1 MFENIQLTLLSACLL
16 SCFISFSI
24 CYILIKNRPDFRI
37 NNQTQKRLNALNIL
51 PLGGVGM
58 ALSFFLSV
66 RLLGEAEEIF
76 IYISF
81 FALAIAFL
89 GGLDDLYNLNWK
101 IKFFFQFLF
110 VGIPVIYLNIFLNVE
125 NILNF
130 KLENNLNI
138 TFTIFWILLII
149 NSINFTD
156 NMDGFASINTSFICL
171 ALGIISF
178 LSNQNYLADISLV
191 LLFSISGFFI
201 LNFPPAKIYM
211 GDSGSLFIG
220 FVLGFISILFDWSP
234 VNQNI
239 LYNSFT
245 PVLLF
250 FSIPLLDFA
259 TVFTFRIKNKI
270 SPTTGGTDHISHRL
284 LKAGNTVKEV
294 LGIFV
299 LINILIFSLLSLSI
313 TYSQFSIIFIVLYV
327 VLIFYLFFKFA
338 NMDVLD

>member
-16 SCFISFSI
+16 SSFISFSI
-24 CYILIKNRPDFRI
+24 CYILVKNRPDFKL
-37 NNQTQKRLNALNIL
+37 NNQTQKRLNELNIP

-58 ALSFFLSV
+58 AISFFLSV
-66 RLLGEAEEIF
+66 RLLGEAEDIF

-89 GGLDDLYNLNWK
+89 GVLDDLYNLNWK
-101 IKFFFQFLF
+101 TKFFFQFLF
-110 VGIPVIYLNIFLNVE
+110 VGSPIIYLDIFLNVE
-125 NILNF
+125 NILSIN
-130 KLENNLNI
+130 LDNYLNI

-149 NSINFTD
+149 NSINFID

-211 GDSGSLFIG
+211 GDSGSLFTG
-220 FVLGFISILFDWSP
+220 FVLGFISILFNWSP

-239 LYNSFT
+239 LYYSFT

-284 LKAGNTVKEV
+284 LKAGNSVKGV
-294 LGIFV
+294 LRIFV
-299 LINILIFSLLSLSI
+299 FINIMIFSLLSLSI
-313 TYSQFSIIFIVLYV
+313 IYSQFSLIFLILYMVLV
-327 VLIFYLFFKFA
+327 FYLFIKFA
-338 NMDVLD
+338 KMDVLD

>member
-66 RLLGEAEEIF
+66 RLLGEAEDIF

-89 GGLDDLYNLNWK
+89 GVLDDLYNLNWK

-110 VGIPVIYLNIFLNVE
+110 VGSPVIYLDIFLNVE
-125 NILNF
+125 NILNI
-130 KLENNLNI
+130 KLDNYLNI

-149 NSINFTD
+149 NSINFID

-239 LYNSFT
+239 LYYSFT

-259 TVFTFRIKNKI
+259 TVLTFRIKNKI

-284 LKAGNTVKEV
+284 LKAGNTVKRV

-299 LINILIFSLLSLSI
+299 IINIMIFSLLSLSI
-313 TYSQFSIIFIVLYV
+313 IYNQFSLFFLILYMVLV
-327 VLIFYLFFKFA
+327 FYLFFKFA

>member
-66 RLLGEAEEIF
+66 RLLGEAEDIF

-89 GGLDDLYNLNWK
+89 GVLDDLYNLNWK

-110 VGIPVIYLNIFLNVE
+110 VGSPVIYLDIFLNVE
-125 NILNF
+125 NILNIKF
-130 KLENNLNI
+130 DNYLNI

-149 NSINFTD
+149 NSINFID
-156 NMDGFASINTSFICL
+156 NMDGFASVNTSFICL

-239 LYNSFT
+239 LYYSFT

-259 TVFTFRIKNKI
+259 TVLTFRIKNKI

-284 LKAGNTVKEV
+284 LKAGNTVKRV

-299 LINILIFSLLSLSI
+299 IINIMIFSLLSLSI
-313 TYSQFSIIFIVLYV
+313 IYNQFSLLFLILYMVLV
-327 VLIFYLFFKFA
+327 FYLFFKFA

>member
-1 MFENIQLTLLSACLL
+1 
-16 SCFISFSI
+16 
-24 CYILIKNRPDFRI
+24 
-37 NNQTQKRLNALNIL
+37 
-51 PLGGVGM
+51 M
-58 ALSFFLSV
+58 AISFFLSV
-66 RLLGEAEEIF
+66 RLLGEAEDIF

-89 GGLDDLYNLNWK
+89 GVLDDLYNLNWK

-130 KLENNLNI
+130 KLDNNLNI

-313 TYSQFSIIFIVLYV
+313 TYSQFSLIFLVLYV

>member
-66 RLLGEAEEIF
+66 RLLGEAEDIF

-89 GGLDDLYNLNWK
+89 GVLDDLYNLNWK

-110 VGIPVIYLNIFLNVE
+110 VGSPVIYLDIFLNVE
-125 NILNF
+125 NILNI
-130 KLENNLNI
+130 KLDNYLNI

-149 NSINFTD
+149 NSINFID

-171 ALGIISF
+171 ALGVISF

-239 LYNSFT
+239 LYYSFT

-259 TVFTFRIKNKI
+259 TVLTFRIKNKI

-284 LKAGNTVKEV
+284 LKAGNTVKRV

-299 LINILIFSLLSLSI
+299 IINIMIFSLLSLSI
-313 TYSQFSIIFIVLYV
+313 IYNQFSLFFLILYMVLV
-327 VLIFYLFFKFA
+327 FYLFVKFA

>member
-1 MFENIQLTLLSACLL
+1 MFENIQLSLLNACLL
-16 SCFISFSI
+16 SFLISFLT
-24 CYILIKNRPDFRI
+24 CYFLVKKRPDFKI
-37 NNQTQKRLNALNIL
+37 KNQSQKRLNALNIP

-58 ALSFFLSV
+58 AISFFLSV

-89 GGLDDLYNLNWK
+89 GVLDDLYNLNWK

-130 KLENNLNI
+130 KLDNNLNI

-259 TVFTFRIKNKI
+259 TVFTFRVKNKI

-284 LKAGNTVKEV
+284 LKAGKTVKGV

-299 LINILIFSLLSLSI
+299 LINILIFSILSLSI
-313 TYSQFSIIFIVLYV
+313 IYSQFSVIFLVLYV

>member
-66 RLLGEAEEIF
+66 RLLGEAEDIF

-89 GGLDDLYNLNWK
+89 GVLDDLYNLNWK

-110 VGIPVIYLNIFLNVE
+110 VGSPVIYLDIFLNVE
-125 NILNF
+125 NILNI
-130 KLENNLNI
+130 KLDNYLNI

-149 NSINFTD
+149 NSINFID

-239 LYNSFT
+239 LYYSFT

-259 TVFTFRIKNKI
+259 TVLTFRIKNKI

-284 LKAGNTVKEV
+284 LKAGNTVKRV

-299 LINILIFSLLSLSI
+299 IINIMIFSLLSLSI
-313 TYSQFSIIFIVLYV
+313 IYNQFSLFFLILYMVLV
-327 VLIFYLFFKFA
+327 FYLFVKFA

>member
-16 SCFISFSI
+16 SSFISFSI
-24 CYILIKNRPDFRI
+24 CYILVKNRPDFKL
-37 NNQTQKRLNALNIL
+37 NNQTQKRLNELNIP

-58 ALSFFLSV
+58 AISFFLSV
-66 RLLGEAEEIF
+66 RLLGEAEDIF

-89 GGLDDLYNLNWK
+89 GVLDDLYNLNWK
-101 IKFFFQFLF
+101 TKFFFQFLF
-110 VGIPVIYLNIFLNVE
+110 VGSPIIYLDIFLNVE
-125 NILNF
+125 NILSIN
-130 KLENNLNI
+130 LDNYLNI

-149 NSINFTD
+149 NSINFID

-211 GDSGSLFIG
+211 GDSGSLFTG
-220 FVLGFISILFDWSP
+220 FVLGFISILFNWSP

-239 LYNSFT
+239 LYYSFT

-313 TYSQFSIIFIVLYV
+313 TYSQFSIIFLVLYV

>member
-1 MFENIQLTLLSACLL
+1 MFENIQLSLLNACLL
-16 SCFISFSI
+16 SILISFST
-24 CYILIKNRPDFRI
+24 CYFLVKKRPDFKKE
-37 NNQTQKRLNALNIL
+37 NQSQKRLNALNIP

-58 ALSFFLSV
+58 AISFFLSV
-66 RLLGEAEEIF
+66 RLLGEAEDIF

-89 GGLDDLYNLNWK
+89 GVLDDLYNLNWK

-130 KLENNLNI
+130 ILDNNLNI
-138 TFTIFWILLII
+138 AFTIFWILLII

-220 FVLGFISILFDWSP
+220 FVLGFISILFNWNPLNESL
-234 VNQNI
+234 I
-239 LYNSFT
+239 YNSFT

-250 FSIPLLDFA
+250 FTIPLLDFL
-259 TVFTFRIKNKI
+259 TVFTYRIKNNI

-284 LKAGNTVKEV
+284 LNKGYSVKR
-294 LGIFV
+294 
-299 LINILIFSLLSLSI
+299 ILIIFTGINLLVFFLLSLSI
-313 TYSQFSIIFIVLYV
+313 FLNEYSFIIFFIY
-327 VLIFYLFFKFA
+327 ITFISYLFFKFSK
-338 NMDVLD
+338 MQILE

>member
-66 RLLGEAEEIF
+66 RLLGEAEDIF

-89 GGLDDLYNLNWK
+89 GVLDDLYNLNWK

-110 VGIPVIYLNIFLNVE
+110 VGSPVIYLDIFLNVE
-125 NILNF
+125 NILNI
-130 KLENNLNI
+130 KLDNYLNI

-149 NSINFTD
+149 NSINFID

-191 LLFSISGFFI
+191 LLFSISGFFV

-313 TYSQFSIIFIVLYV
+313 TYSQFSLIFLVLYV

>member
-66 RLLGEAEEIF
+66 RLLGEAEDIF

-89 GGLDDLYNLNWK
+89 GVLDDLYNLNWK

-110 VGIPVIYLNIFLNVE
+110 AGSPVIYLDIFLNVE
-125 NILNF
+125 NILNI
-130 KLENNLNI
+130 KLDNYLNI

-149 NSINFTD
+149 NSINFID

-239 LYNSFT
+239 LYYSFT

-259 TVFTFRIKNKI
+259 TVLTFRIKNKI

-284 LKAGNTVKEV
+284 LKAGNTVKRV

-299 LINILIFSLLSLSI
+299 IINIMIFSLLSLSI
-313 TYSQFSIIFIVLYV
+313 IYNQFSLLFLILYMVLV
-327 VLIFYLFFKFA
+327 FYLFFKFA